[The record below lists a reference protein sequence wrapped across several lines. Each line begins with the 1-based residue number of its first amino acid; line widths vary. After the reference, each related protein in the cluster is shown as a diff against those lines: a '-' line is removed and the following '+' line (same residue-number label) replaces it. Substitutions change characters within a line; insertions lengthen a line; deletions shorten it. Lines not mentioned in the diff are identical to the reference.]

1 MRAGRVGGAHARE
14 GGPGHA
20 VKVKV
25 CGITRPEDAREAAEA
40 GADFLGAVLIP
51 SSKRHVD
58 PATAR
63 AFRTAGGPPLVV
75 VVDAADPVET
85 GEEARLA
92 KADVI
97 QLHGSETPR
106 SVGVLRRMGDWK
118 IWKALRVRDPGGLA
132 EAVAPWL
139 GLVDGLLLD
148 GWHPDLPGGA
158 GVRFD
163 WNRAAAFRSNL
174 PGDLLFVAAGGLT
187 PENVTEVLPLL
198 RPDVVDVSSGVETA
212 PGIKDARA
220 VRAFIQAVR
229 SAPGPS
235 DP

>member
-1 MRAGRVGGAHARE
+1 
-14 GGPGHA
+14 
-20 VKVKV
+20 
-25 CGITRPEDAREAAEA
+25 
-40 GADFLGAVLIP
+40 
-51 SSKRHVD
+51 
-58 PATAR
+58 
-63 AFRTAGGPPLVV
+63 
-75 VVDAADPVET
+75 
-85 GEEARLA
+85 
-92 KADVI
+92 
-97 QLHGSETPR
+97 
-106 SVGVLRRMGDWK
+106 MGDWK

-174 PGDLLFVAAGGLT
+174 PGGLLFVAAGGLT

-212 PGIKDARA
+212 PGIKDPRA